1 MRKTMKKIIWMPAV
15 LLMGLAAM
23 WGCDDDKTTEEQP
36 AVAPQVTFPVTESA
50 VSAYVDD
57 ARTFRGGDREP
68 RAAQLQ
74 LVRRRETD
82 GFDGFDDLCVQGQR
96 HL

>member
-23 WGCDDDKTTEEQP
+23 WGCDDDKTTDEQP

-57 ARTFRGGDREP
+57 A
-68 RAAQLQ
+68 
-74 LVRRRETD
+74 VRFEAVIESP
-82 GFDGFDDLCVQGQR
+82 GPLSCS
-96 HL
+96 